1 MGPKKAKIMKHKL
14 KIHLKVSKFC
24 HILRGKKGPKVIN
37 DVGEGL
43 FNVEF
48 GLF

>member
-1 MGPKKAKIMKHKL
+1 MGPKKAKIMKNKL
-14 KIHLKVSKFC
+14 KIRLKVSKFC

-37 DVGEGL
+37 DVEEGL
-43 FNVEF
+43 FYVEF